1 MTWVKCSRVP
11 VLLERRG
18 KKLINSKNVEVANKI
33 VENRMDHFL
42 ENLRIKKD
50 RRREIRS
57 I

>member
-18 KKLINSKNVEVANKI
+18 KMLINSKNVEVANKI